1 MEVFLIRHAQAADET
16 LELKD
21 HARPLTAL
29 GRDQARN
36 LGDRLRWHDCEPTHV
51 LTSPLVRAVQTAE
64 LVVAAL
70 GPATAQLV
78 IDVEPS
84 LEPAASVRAVVA
96 AIAALPQGSSVLL
109 FGHEPGL
116 SDVAAL
122 LVGDPD
128 VPALA
133 KAEAVRISGGRVRW
147 RFAWDAEAP
156 TPAR

>member
-1 MEVFLIRHAQAADET
+1 MPIRDSAG
-16 LELKD
+16 LS
-21 HARPLTAL
+21 AL
-29 GRDQARN
+29 
-36 LGDRLRWHDCEPTHV
+36 RL
-51 LTSPLVRAVQTAE
+51 L
-64 LVVAAL
+64 
-70 GPATAQLV
+70 
-78 IDVEPS
+78 
-84 LEPAASVRAVVA
+84 
-96 AIAALPQGSSVLL
+96 GSSVALGSSVVL

-133 KAEAVRISGGRVRW
+133 KAEAMRISGGRVRW